1 MSMASFFA
9 IAKIDVMNA
18 KREKEMMKIREEF
31 PILDQKI
38 NGEDLVYLDNAAS
51 TQKPRTVIN
60 AIKNYY
66 ENDHSN
72 VHRGVHTLSVRATE
86 AYERA
91 RQKVT
96 EFVNSPNKHQ
106 IIFTK
111 GTTESINLI
120 ASSVT
125 NLIEKNDE
133 ILITAMEHH
142 SNIVPWQELCKRTGA
157 TLKVIPISED
167 GDILMDKYREMVTNK
182 TKLVSV
188 VHLSNTLGTIN
199 PIEKIINKAKSHS
212 AITVIDGA
220 QAAGHIPIDVQKLDC
235 DFYLFSGHKIYG
247 PTGIGVLYGKEDIL
261 NKIDP
266 YQYGGEMILK
276 VTFDETT
283 YNDLPH
289 KFEAGTPN
297 IAGAVGIGASID
309 FINSL
314 DRDLCHKH
322 EMSLHDYAMDKL
334 ERIDG
339 IRIIGRSSNKS
350 AILSFVID
358 GMHPHDIGT
367 IINQKGIAVR
377 TGHHCTMPLMD
388 FYEIPGTVR
397 ASFSIYNTHSE
408 IDKLIDALKLAIKML
423 KQ

>member
-1 MSMASFFA
+1 MK
-9 IAKIDVMNA
+9 AKQKKA
-18 KREKEMMKIREEF
+18 FERIREEF

-38 NGEDLVYLDNAAS
+38 NGEDLIYLDNAAS
-51 TQKPRTVIN
+51 TQKPKAVIN
-60 AIKNYY
+60 AIKDYY

-86 AYERA
+86 AYENA
-91 RQKVT
+91 RVKVT
-96 EFVNSPNKHQ
+96 EFLNSPNNHQ

-111 GTTESINLI
+111 GTTDSINLI
-120 ASSVT
+120 ATSIT
-125 NLIEKNDE
+125 NLINENDE

-157 TLKVIPISED
+157 VLKIIPINEN
-167 GDILMDKYREMVTNK
+167 GEILIDDYKDMVSAK
-182 TKLVSV
+182 TKLISV

-199 PIEKIINKAKSHS
+199 PIEDIIKIAKSHDV
-212 AITVIDGA
+212 ITVIDGA
-220 QAAGHIPIDVQKLDC
+220 QAAGHLPIDVQKLDC
-235 DFYLFSGHKIYG
+235 DFYLFSGHKIFG
-247 PTGIGVLYGKEDIL
+247 PTGIGVLYGKEEIL
-261 NKIDP
+261 NRIDP

-276 VTFDETT
+276 VTFEETT
-283 YNDLPH
+283 YNSLPH

-314 DRDLCHKH
+314 DRDLCHEY
-322 EMSLHDYAMDKL
+322 EMSLHDYALNQL
-334 ERIDG
+334 EQIDG
-339 IRIIGRSSNKS
+339 IRIIGKSSHKS
-350 AILSFVID
+350 AIISFVID

-397 ASFSIYNTHSE
+397 ASFSIYNNHSE
-408 IDKLIDALKLAIKML
+408 IDKLIDAIKLAIKML
-423 KQ
+423 K

>member
-1 MSMASFFA
+1 MK
-9 IAKIDVMNA
+9 AKQKKA
-18 KREKEMMKIREEF
+18 FERIREEF

-38 NGEDLVYLDNAAS
+38 NGEDLIYLDNAAS
-51 TQKPRTVIN
+51 TQKPKAVIN
-60 AIKNYY
+60 AIKDYY

-86 AYERA
+86 AYENA
-91 RQKVT
+91 RVKVT
-96 EFVNSPNKHQ
+96 EFLNSPNNHQ

-111 GTTESINLI
+111 GTTDSINLI
-120 ASSVT
+120 ATSITS
-125 NLIEKNDE
+125 LINENDE

-157 TLKVIPISED
+157 VLKIIPINEN
-167 GDILMDKYREMVTNK
+167 GEILIDDYKDMVSAK
-182 TKLVSV
+182 TKLISV

-199 PIEKIINKAKSHS
+199 PIEDIIKIAKSHNV
-212 AITVIDGA
+212 ITVIDGA
-220 QAAGHIPIDVQKLDC
+220 QAAGHLPIDVQKLDC
-235 DFYLFSGHKIYG
+235 DFYLFSGHKIFG
-247 PTGIGVLYGKEDIL
+247 PTGIGVLYGKEEIL
-261 NKIDP
+261 NRIDP

-276 VTFDETT
+276 VTFEETT
-283 YNDLPH
+283 YNSLPH

-314 DRDLCHKH
+314 DRDLCHEY
-322 EMSLHDYAMDKL
+322 EMSLHDYALNQL
-334 ERIDG
+334 EQIDG
-339 IRIIGRSSNKS
+339 IRIIGKSSHKS
-350 AILSFVID
+350 AIISFVID

-377 TGHHCTMPLMD
+377 PGHHCTMPLLD

-397 ASFSIYNTHSE
+397 ASFSIYNNHSE
-408 IDKLIDALKLAIKML
+408 IDKLIDAIKLAIKML
-423 KQ
+423 K

>member
-1 MSMASFFA
+1 M
-9 IAKIDVMNA
+9 KELR
-18 KREKEMMKIREEF
+18 KRSLENIREEF
-31 PILDQKI
+31 PILHQKI

-51 TQKPRTVIN
+51 TQKPKAVIN
-60 AIKNYY
+60 AIKDYY

-86 AYERA
+86 AYENA
-91 RQKVT
+91 REKVSQ
-96 EFVNSPNKHQ
+96 FVNSPNKNQ

-120 ASSVT
+120 AGSLT

-157 TLKVIPISED
+157 ILKIIPINDNGE
-167 GDILMDKYREMVTNK
+167 ILIDKYTEMVTNK

-199 PIEKIINKAKSHS
+199 PIEEIIDTAKLNN

-220 QAAGHIPIDVQKLDC
+220 QSAGHLLVDVQELDC
-235 DFYLFSGHKIYG
+235 DFYLFSGHKVFG
-247 PTGIGVLYGKEDIL
+247 PTGIGVLYGKENIL
-261 NKIDP
+261 NQIDP
-266 YQYGGEMILK
+266 YQFGGEMILK

-283 YNDLPH
+283 YNGLPH

-314 DRDLCHKH
+314 DRELCHQY
-322 EMSLHDYAMDKL
+322 EMSLHDYALEKL
-334 ERIDG
+334 KQFDD
-339 IRIIGRSSNKS
+339 IRIIGKSSKKS
-350 AILSFVID
+350 AIISFVID
-358 GMHPHDIGT
+358 GIHPHDIGT

-388 FYEIPGTVR
+388 FYGIPGTVR
-397 ASFSIYNTHSE
+397 ASFSIYNNHAE
-408 IDKLIDALKLAIKML
+408 VDKLIDAINLAIKML
-423 KQ
+423 K

>member
-1 MSMASFFA
+1 
-9 IAKIDVMNA
+9 MNTKQ
-18 KREKEMMKIREEF
+18 KRNLTNIREEF

-51 TQKPRTVIN
+51 TQKPKTVIN

-66 ENDHSN
+66 EKDHSN

-86 AYERA
+86 AYENA
-91 RQKVT
+91 REKVS
-96 EFVNSPNKHQ
+96 EFVNSPHKNQ

-120 ASSVT
+120 AGSLT
-125 NLIEKNDE
+125 NLIQKNDE

-157 TLKVIPISED
+157 ILKVIPINED
-167 GDILMDKYREMVTNK
+167 GEILIDKYKEMVTNK

-199 PIEKIINKAKSHS
+199 PIAEIIDTAKSHD

-220 QAAGHIPIDVQKLDC
+220 QAAGHLSVDVQKLDC

-247 PTGIGVLYGKEDIL
+247 PTGIGVLYGKVDIL
-261 NKIDP
+261 NRIDP
-266 YQYGGEMILK
+266 YQFGGEMILK

-314 DRDLCHKH
+314 DRDLCHQH
-322 EMSLHDYAMDKL
+322 EMSLHDYALDQL
-334 ERIDG
+334 EQIQS
-339 IRIIGRSSNKS
+339 ISIIGKSSMKS
-350 AILSFVID
+350 AIISFVVD
-358 GMHPHDIGT
+358 GIHPHDIGT

-388 FYEIPGTVR
+388 FYGISGTVR
-397 ASFSIYNTHSE
+397 ASFSIYNSHAE
-408 IDKLIDALKLAIKML
+408 VDKLIDAINLSITML

>member
-1 MSMASFFA
+1 MK
-9 IAKIDVMNA
+9 AKQKKA
-18 KREKEMMKIREEF
+18 FERIREEF

-38 NGEDLVYLDNAAS
+38 NGEDLIYLDNAAS
-51 TQKPRTVIN
+51 TQKPKAVIN
-60 AIKNYY
+60 AIKDYY

-86 AYERA
+86 AYENA
-91 RQKVT
+91 RVKVT
-96 EFVNSPNKHQ
+96 EFLNSPNNHQ

-111 GTTESINLI
+111 GTTDSINLI
-120 ASSVT
+120 ATSITS
-125 NLIEKNDE
+125 LINENDE

-157 TLKVIPISED
+157 VLKIIPINEN
-167 GDILMDKYREMVTNK
+167 GEILIDDYKDMVSAK
-182 TKLVSV
+182 TKLISV
-188 VHLSNTLGTIN
+188 VHVSNTLGTIN
-199 PIEKIINKAKSHS
+199 PIEDIIKIAKSHDV
-212 AITVIDGA
+212 ITVIDGA
-220 QAAGHIPIDVQKLDC
+220 QAAGHLPIDVQKLDC
-235 DFYLFSGHKIYG
+235 DFYLFSGHKIFG
-247 PTGIGVLYGKEDIL
+247 PTGIGVLYGKEEIL
-261 NKIDP
+261 NRIDP

-276 VTFDETT
+276 VTFEETT
-283 YNDLPH
+283 YNSLPH

-314 DRDLCHKH
+314 DRDLCHEY
-322 EMSLHDYAMDKL
+322 EMSLHDYALNQL
-334 ERIDG
+334 EQIDG
-339 IRIIGRSSNKS
+339 IRIIGKSSHKS
-350 AILSFVID
+350 AIISFVID

-397 ASFSIYNTHSE
+397 ASFSIYNNHSE
-408 IDKLIDALKLAIKML
+408 IDKLIDAIKLAIKML
-423 KQ
+423 K

>member
-1 MSMASFFA
+1 M
-9 IAKIDVMNA
+9 KELR
-18 KREKEMMKIREEF
+18 KRSLKNIREEF
-31 PILDQKI
+31 PILHQKI

-51 TQKPRTVIN
+51 TQKPKAVIN
-60 AIKNYY
+60 AIKDYY

-86 AYERA
+86 AYENA
-91 RQKVT
+91 REKVSQ
-96 EFVNSPNKHQ
+96 FVNSPNKNQ

-120 ASSVT
+120 AGSLT

-157 TLKVIPISED
+157 ILKIIPINDD
-167 GDILMDKYREMVTNK
+167 GEILIDKYTEMVTNK

-199 PIEKIINKAKSHS
+199 PIEEIIDTAKLNN

-220 QAAGHIPIDVQKLDC
+220 QSAGHLLVDVQELDC
-235 DFYLFSGHKIYG
+235 DFYLFSGHKVFG
-247 PTGIGVLYGKEDIL
+247 PTGIGVLYGKENIL
-261 NKIDP
+261 NQIDP
-266 YQYGGEMILK
+266 YQFGGEMILK

-283 YNDLPH
+283 YNGLPH

-314 DRDLCHKH
+314 DRELCHQY
-322 EMSLHDYAMDKL
+322 EMSLHDYALEKL
-334 ERIDG
+334 EQFDD
-339 IRIIGRSSNKS
+339 IRIIGRSSKKS
-350 AILSFVID
+350 AIISFVID
-358 GMHPHDIGT
+358 GIHPHDIGT

-388 FYEIPGTVR
+388 FYGIPGTVR
-397 ASFSIYNTHSE
+397 ASFSIYNNHAE
-408 IDKLIDALKLAIKML
+408 VDKLIDAIKLAIKML

>member
-1 MSMASFFA
+1 MK
-9 IAKIDVMNA
+9 AKQKKA
-18 KREKEMMKIREEF
+18 FERIREEF

-38 NGEDLVYLDNAAS
+38 NGEDLIYLDNAAS
-51 TQKPRTVIN
+51 TQKPKAVIN
-60 AIKNYY
+60 AIKDYY

-86 AYERA
+86 AYENARA
-91 RQKVT
+91 KVT
-96 EFVNSPNKHQ
+96 EFLNSPNNHQ

-111 GTTESINLI
+111 GTTDSINLI
-120 ASSVT
+120 ATSIT
-125 NLIEKNDE
+125 NLINENDE

-157 TLKVIPISED
+157 VLKIIPINEN
-167 GDILMDKYREMVTNK
+167 GEILIDDYKDMVSAK
-182 TKLVSV
+182 TKLISV

-199 PIEKIINKAKSHS
+199 PIEDIIKIAKSHDV
-212 AITVIDGA
+212 ITVIDGA
-220 QAAGHIPIDVQKLDC
+220 QAAGHLPIDVQKLDC
-235 DFYLFSGHKIYG
+235 DFYLFSGHKIFG
-247 PTGIGVLYGKEDIL
+247 PTGIGVLYGKEEIL
-261 NKIDP
+261 NRIDP

-276 VTFDETT
+276 VTFEETT
-283 YNDLPH
+283 YNSLPH

-314 DRDLCHKH
+314 DRDLCHEY
-322 EMSLHDYAMDKL
+322 EMSLHDYALSQL
-334 ERIDG
+334 EQIDG
-339 IRIIGRSSNKS
+339 IRIIGKSSHKS
-350 AILSFVID
+350 AIISFVID

-397 ASFSIYNTHSE
+397 ASFSIYNNHSE
-408 IDKLIDALKLAIKML
+408 IDKLIDAIKLAIKML
-423 KQ
+423 K

>member
-1 MSMASFFA
+1 MK
-9 IAKIDVMNA
+9 AKQKKA
-18 KREKEMMKIREEF
+18 FERIREEF

-38 NGEDLVYLDNAAS
+38 NGEDLIYLDNAAS
-51 TQKPRTVIN
+51 TQKPKAVIN
-60 AIKNYY
+60 AIKDYY

-86 AYERA
+86 AYENA
-91 RQKVT
+91 RLKVT
-96 EFVNSPNKHQ
+96 EFLNSPNNHQ

-111 GTTESINLI
+111 GTTDSINLI
-120 ASSVT
+120 ATSIT
-125 NLIEKNDE
+125 GLINENDE

-157 TLKVIPISED
+157 VLKIIPINEN
-167 GDILMDKYREMVTNK
+167 GEILIDDYKDMVSAK
-182 TKLVSV
+182 TKLISV

-199 PIEKIINKAKSHS
+199 PIEDIIKIAKSHDV
-212 AITVIDGA
+212 ITVIDGA
-220 QAAGHIPIDVQKLDC
+220 QAAGHLPIDVQKLDC
-235 DFYLFSGHKIYG
+235 DFYLFSGHKIFG
-247 PTGIGVLYGKEDIL
+247 PTGIGVLYGKEEIL
-261 NKIDP
+261 NRIDP

-276 VTFDETT
+276 VTFEETT
-283 YNDLPH
+283 YNSLPH

-314 DRDLCHKH
+314 DRDLCHEY
-322 EMSLHDYAMDKL
+322 EMSLHDYALNQL
-334 ERIDG
+334 EQIDG
-339 IRIIGRSSNKS
+339 IRIIGKSSHKS
-350 AILSFVID
+350 AIISFVID

-397 ASFSIYNTHSE
+397 ASFSIYNNHSE
-408 IDKLIDALKLAIKML
+408 IDKLIDAIKLAIKML
-423 KQ
+423 K

>member
-1 MSMASFFA
+1 M
-9 IAKIDVMNA
+9 KELR
-18 KREKEMMKIREEF
+18 KRSLENIREDF
-31 PILDQKI
+31 PILHQKI
-38 NGEDLVYLDNAAS
+38 NGEELVYLDNAAS
-51 TQKPRTVIN
+51 TQKPKAVIN
-60 AIKNYY
+60 AIKDYY

-86 AYERA
+86 AYENA
-91 RQKVT
+91 REKVSQ
-96 EFVNSPNKHQ
+96 FVNSPNKNQ

-120 ASSVT
+120 AGSLT

-157 TLKVIPISED
+157 ILKIIPINDNGE
-167 GDILMDKYREMVTNK
+167 ILIDKYTEMVTNK

-199 PIEKIINKAKSHS
+199 PIEEIIDTAKSNN

-220 QAAGHIPIDVQKLDC
+220 QSASHLLVDVQELDC
-235 DFYLFSGHKIYG
+235 DFYLFSGHKVFG
-247 PTGIGVLYGKEDIL
+247 PTGIGVLYGKENIL
-261 NKIDP
+261 NQIDP
-266 YQYGGEMILK
+266 YQFGGEMILK

-283 YNDLPH
+283 YNGLPH

-314 DRDLCHKH
+314 DRELCHQY
-322 EMSLHDYAMDKL
+322 EMSLHDYALEKL
-334 ERIDG
+334 EQFDD
-339 IRIIGRSSNKS
+339 IRIIGRSSKKS
-350 AILSFVID
+350 AIISFVID
-358 GMHPHDIGT
+358 GIHPHDIGT

-388 FYEIPGTVR
+388 FYGIPGTVR
-397 ASFSIYNTHSE
+397 ASFSIYNNHAE
-408 IDKLIDALKLAIKML
+408 VDKLIDAIKLAIKML

>member
-1 MSMASFFA
+1 M
-9 IAKIDVMNA
+9 KELR
-18 KREKEMMKIREEF
+18 KRSLENIREEF
-31 PILDQKI
+31 PILHQKI

-51 TQKPRTVIN
+51 TQKPKAVIN
-60 AIKNYY
+60 AIKDYY

-86 AYERA
+86 AYENA
-91 RQKVT
+91 REKVSQ
-96 EFVNSPNKHQ
+96 FVNSPNKNQ

-120 ASSVT
+120 AGSLT

-157 TLKVIPISED
+157 ILKIIPINDNGE
-167 GDILMDKYREMVTNK
+167 ILIDKYTEMVTNK

-199 PIEKIINKAKSHS
+199 PIEEIIDTAKLNN

-220 QAAGHIPIDVQKLDC
+220 QSAGHLLVDVQELDC
-235 DFYLFSGHKIYG
+235 DFYLFSGHKVFG
-247 PTGIGVLYGKEDIL
+247 PTGIGVLYGKENIL
-261 NKIDP
+261 NQIDP
-266 YQYGGEMILK
+266 YQFGGEMILK
-276 VTFDETT
+276 VTFEETT
-283 YNDLPH
+283 YNGLPH

-314 DRDLCHKH
+314 DRELCHQY
-322 EMSLHDYAMDKL
+322 EMSLHDYALEKL
-334 ERIDG
+334 EQFDD
-339 IRIIGRSSNKS
+339 IRIIGKSSKKS
-350 AILSFVID
+350 AIISFVID
-358 GMHPHDIGT
+358 GIHPHDIGT

-388 FYEIPGTVR
+388 FYGIPGTVR
-397 ASFSIYNTHSE
+397 ASFSIYNNHAE
-408 IDKLIDALKLAIKML
+408 VDKLIDAIKLAIKML

>member
-1 MSMASFFA
+1 MK
-9 IAKIDVMNA
+9 AKQKKA
-18 KREKEMMKIREEF
+18 FERIREEF

-38 NGEDLVYLDNAAS
+38 NGEDLIYLDNAAS
-51 TQKPRTVIN
+51 TQKPKAVIN
-60 AIKNYY
+60 AIKDYY

-86 AYERA
+86 AYENA
-91 RQKVT
+91 RGKVT
-96 EFVNSPNKHQ
+96 EFLNSPNNHQ

-111 GTTESINLI
+111 GTTDSINLI
-120 ASSVT
+120 ATSITS
-125 NLIEKNDE
+125 LINENDE

-157 TLKVIPISED
+157 VLKIIPINEN
-167 GDILMDKYREMVTNK
+167 GEILIDEYKDMVSAK
-182 TKLVSV
+182 TKLISV

-199 PIEKIINKAKSHS
+199 PIEDIIKIAKSHDV
-212 AITVIDGA
+212 ITVIDGA
-220 QAAGHIPIDVQKLDC
+220 QAAGHLPIDVQKLDC
-235 DFYLFSGHKIYG
+235 DFYLFSGHKIFG
-247 PTGIGVLYGKEDIL
+247 PTGIGVLYGKEEIL
-261 NKIDP
+261 NRIDP

-276 VTFDETT
+276 VTFEETT
-283 YNDLPH
+283 YNSLPH

-314 DRDLCHKH
+314 DRDLCHEY
-322 EMSLHDYAMDKL
+322 EMSLHDYALNQL
-334 ERIDG
+334 EQIDG
-339 IRIIGRSSNKS
+339 IRIIGKSSHKS
-350 AILSFVID
+350 AIISFVID

-397 ASFSIYNTHSE
+397 ASFSIYNNHSE
-408 IDKLIDALKLAIKML
+408 IDKLIDAIKLAIKML
-423 KQ
+423 K

>member
-1 MSMASFFA
+1 MK
-9 IAKIDVMNA
+9 AKQKKA
-18 KREKEMMKIREEF
+18 FERIREEF

-38 NGEDLVYLDNAAS
+38 NGEDLIYLDNAAS
-51 TQKPRTVIN
+51 TQKPKAVIN
-60 AIKNYY
+60 AIKDYY

-86 AYERA
+86 AYENA
-91 RQKVT
+91 RGKVT
-96 EFVNSPNKHQ
+96 EFLNSPNNHQ

-111 GTTESINLI
+111 GTTDSINLI
-120 ASSVT
+120 ATSITS
-125 NLIEKNDE
+125 LINENDE

-157 TLKVIPISED
+157 VLKIIPINEN
-167 GDILMDKYREMVTNK
+167 GEILIDDYKDMVSAK
-182 TKLVSV
+182 TKLISV

-199 PIEKIINKAKSHS
+199 PIEDIIKIAKSHDV
-212 AITVIDGA
+212 ITVIDGA
-220 QAAGHIPIDVQKLDC
+220 QAAGHLPIDVQQLDC
-235 DFYLFSGHKIYG
+235 DFYLFSGHKIFG
-247 PTGIGVLYGKEDIL
+247 PTGIGVLYGKEEIL
-261 NKIDP
+261 NRIDP

-276 VTFDETT
+276 VTFEETT
-283 YNDLPH
+283 YNSLPH

-314 DRDLCHKH
+314 DRDLCHEY
-322 EMSLHDYAMDKL
+322 EMSLHDYALNQL
-334 ERIDG
+334 EQIDG
-339 IRIIGRSSNKS
+339 IRIIGKSSHKS
-350 AILSFVID
+350 AIISFVID

-397 ASFSIYNTHSE
+397 ASFSIYNNHSE
-408 IDKLIDALKLAIKML
+408 IDKLIDAIKLAIKML
-423 KQ
+423 K

>member
-1 MSMASFFA
+1 MK
-9 IAKIDVMNA
+9 AKQKKA
-18 KREKEMMKIREEF
+18 FETIREEF

-38 NGEDLVYLDNAAS
+38 NGEDLIYLDNAAS
-51 TQKPRTVIN
+51 TQKPKAVIN
-60 AIKNYY
+60 AIKDYY

-86 AYERA
+86 AYENA
-91 RQKVT
+91 RVKVT
-96 EFVNSPNKHQ
+96 EFLNSPNNHQ

-111 GTTESINLI
+111 GTTDSINLI
-120 ASSVT
+120 ATSITS
-125 NLIEKNDE
+125 LINENDE

-157 TLKVIPISED
+157 VLKIIPINEN
-167 GDILMDKYREMVTNK
+167 GEILIDDYKDMVSAK
-182 TKLVSV
+182 TKLISV

-199 PIEKIINKAKSHS
+199 PIEDIIKIAKSHDV
-212 AITVIDGA
+212 ITVIDGA
-220 QAAGHIPIDVQKLDC
+220 QAAGHLPIDVQQLDC
-235 DFYLFSGHKIYG
+235 DFYLFSGHKIFG
-247 PTGIGVLYGKEDIL
+247 PTGIGVLYGKEEIL
-261 NKIDP
+261 NRIDP

-276 VTFDETT
+276 VTFEETT
-283 YNDLPH
+283 YNSLPH

-314 DRDLCHKH
+314 DRDLCHEY
-322 EMSLHDYAMDKL
+322 EMSLHDYALNQL
-334 ERIDG
+334 EQIDG
-339 IRIIGRSSNKS
+339 IRIIGKSSHKS
-350 AILSFVID
+350 AIISFVID

-397 ASFSIYNTHSE
+397 ASFSIYNNHSE
-408 IDKLIDALKLAIKML
+408 IDKLIDAIKLAIKML
-423 KQ
+423 K

>member
-1 MSMASFFA
+1 MK
-9 IAKIDVMNA
+9 AKQKKA
-18 KREKEMMKIREEF
+18 FERIREEF

-38 NGEDLVYLDNAAS
+38 NGEDLIYLDNAAS
-51 TQKPRTVIN
+51 TQKPKAVIN
-60 AIKNYY
+60 AIKDYY

-86 AYERA
+86 AYENA
-91 RQKVT
+91 RVKVT
-96 EFVNSPNKHQ
+96 EFLNSPNNHQ

-111 GTTESINLI
+111 GTTDSINLI
-120 ASSVT
+120 ATSITS
-125 NLIEKNDE
+125 LINENDE

-157 TLKVIPISED
+157 VLKIIPINEN
-167 GDILMDKYREMVTNK
+167 GEILIDDYKDMVSAK
-182 TKLVSV
+182 TKLISV

-199 PIEKIINKAKSHS
+199 PIEDIIKIAKSHDV
-212 AITVIDGA
+212 ITVIDGA
-220 QAAGHIPIDVQKLDC
+220 QAAGHLPIDVQQLDC
-235 DFYLFSGHKIYG
+235 DFYLFSGHKIFG
-247 PTGIGVLYGKEDIL
+247 PTGIGVLYGKEEIL
-261 NKIDP
+261 NRIDP

-276 VTFDETT
+276 VTFEETT
-283 YNDLPH
+283 YNSLPH

-314 DRDLCHKH
+314 DRDLCHEY
-322 EMSLHDYAMDKL
+322 EMSLHDYALNQL
-334 ERIDG
+334 EQIDG
-339 IRIIGRSSNKS
+339 IRIIGKSSHKS
-350 AILSFVID
+350 AIISFVID

-367 IINQKGIAVR
+367 IINQKGMAVR

-397 ASFSIYNTHSE
+397 ASFSIYNNHSE
-408 IDKLIDALKLAIKML
+408 IDKLIDAIKLAIKML
-423 KQ
+423 K

>member
-1 MSMASFFA
+1 M
-9 IAKIDVMNA
+9 KELR
-18 KREKEMMKIREEF
+18 KRSLENIREDF
-31 PILDQKI
+31 PILHQKI
-38 NGEDLVYLDNAAS
+38 NGEELVYLDNAAS
-51 TQKPRTVIN
+51 TQKPKAVIN
-60 AIKNYY
+60 AIKDYY

-86 AYERA
+86 AYENA
-91 RQKVT
+91 REKVSQ
-96 EFVNSPNKHQ
+96 FVNSPNKNQ

-120 ASSVT
+120 AGSLT

-157 TLKVIPISED
+157 ILKIIPINDNGE
-167 GDILMDKYREMVTNK
+167 ILIDKYTEMVTNK

-199 PIEKIINKAKSHS
+199 PIEEIIDTAKSNN

-220 QAAGHIPIDVQKLDC
+220 QSASHLLVDVQELDC
-235 DFYLFSGHKIYG
+235 DFYLFSGHKVFG
-247 PTGIGVLYGKEDIL
+247 PTGIGVLYGKENIL
-261 NKIDP
+261 NQIDP
-266 YQYGGEMILK
+266 YQFGGEMILK

-283 YNDLPH
+283 YNGLPH

-314 DRDLCHKH
+314 DRELCHQY
-322 EMSLHDYAMDKL
+322 EMSLHDYALEKL
-334 ERIDG
+334 EQFDD
-339 IRIIGRSSNKS
+339 IRIIGRSSKKS
-350 AILSFVID
+350 AIISFVID
-358 GMHPHDIGT
+358 GIHPHDIGT

-388 FYEIPGTVR
+388 FYGIPGTVR
-397 ASFSIYNTHSE
+397 ASFSIYNNHAE
-408 IDKLIDALKLAIKML
+408 VDKLIDAIKLAIKML
-423 KQ
+423 K

>member
-1 MSMASFFA
+1 MK
-9 IAKIDVMNA
+9 AKQKKA
-18 KREKEMMKIREEF
+18 FERIREEF

-38 NGEDLVYLDNAAS
+38 NGEDLIYLDNAAS
-51 TQKPRTVIN
+51 TQKPKAVIN
-60 AIKNYY
+60 AIKDYY

-86 AYERA
+86 AYENA
-91 RQKVT
+91 RVKVT
-96 EFVNSPNKHQ
+96 EFLNSPNNHQ

-111 GTTESINLI
+111 GTTDSINLI
-120 ASSVT
+120 ASSIT
-125 NLIEKNDE
+125 SLINKNDE

-157 TLKVIPISED
+157 ILKVIPINKD
-167 GDILMDKYREMVTNK
+167 GEILIDDYKDMVSAK
-182 TKLVSV
+182 TKLISV

-199 PIEKIINKAKSHS
+199 PIEDIIKIAKSHDV
-212 AITVIDGA
+212 ITVIDGA
-220 QAAGHIPIDVQKLDC
+220 QAAGHLPIDVQQLNC
-235 DFYLFSGHKIYG
+235 DFYLFSGHKIFG
-247 PTGIGVLYGKEDIL
+247 PTGIGVLYGKEEIL
-261 NKIDP
+261 NRIDP

-276 VTFDETT
+276 VTFEETT
-283 YNDLPH
+283 YNSLPH

-314 DRDLCHKH
+314 DRDLCHEY
-322 EMSLHDYAMDKL
+322 EMSLHDYALNQL
-334 ERIDG
+334 EQIDG
-339 IRIIGRSSNKS
+339 IRIIGKSSHKS
-350 AILSFVID
+350 AIISFVID

-397 ASFSIYNTHSE
+397 ASFSIYNNHSE
-408 IDKLIDALKLAIKML
+408 IDKLIDAIKLAIKML
-423 KQ
+423 K

>member
-1 MSMASFFA
+1 M
-9 IAKIDVMNA
+9 KELR
-18 KREKEMMKIREEF
+18 KRSLENIREEF
-31 PILDQKI
+31 PILHQKI

-51 TQKPRTVIN
+51 TQKPKAVIN
-60 AIKNYY
+60 AIKDYY

-86 AYERA
+86 AYENA
-91 RQKVT
+91 REKVSQ
-96 EFVNSPNKHQ
+96 FVNSPNKNQ

-120 ASSVT
+120 AGSLT
-125 NLIEKNDE
+125 NLVEKNDE

-157 TLKVIPISED
+157 ILKIIPINDNGE
-167 GDILMDKYREMVTNK
+167 ILIDKYTEMVTNK

-199 PIEKIINKAKSHS
+199 PIEEIIDTAKLNN

-220 QAAGHIPIDVQKLDC
+220 QSAGHLLVDVQELDC
-235 DFYLFSGHKIYG
+235 DFYLFSGHKVFG
-247 PTGIGVLYGKEDIL
+247 PTGIGVLYGKENIL
-261 NKIDP
+261 NQIDP
-266 YQYGGEMILK
+266 YQFGGEMILK
-276 VTFDETT
+276 VTFEETT
-283 YNDLPH
+283 YNGLPH

-314 DRDLCHKH
+314 DRELCHQY
-322 EMSLHDYAMDKL
+322 EMSLHDYALEKL
-334 ERIDG
+334 EQFDD
-339 IRIIGRSSNKS
+339 IRIIGKSSKKS
-350 AILSFVID
+350 AIISFVID
-358 GMHPHDIGT
+358 GIHPHDIGT

-397 ASFSIYNTHSE
+397 ASFSIYNNHAE
-408 IDKLIDALKLAIKML
+408 VDKLIDAIKLAIKML

>member
-1 MSMASFFA
+1 M
-9 IAKIDVMNA
+9 KELR
-18 KREKEMMKIREEF
+18 KRSLENIRDEF
-31 PILDQKI
+31 PILHQKI

-51 TQKPRTVIN
+51 TQKPKAVIN
-60 AIKNYY
+60 AIKDYY

-86 AYERA
+86 AYENA
-91 RQKVT
+91 REKVSQ
-96 EFVNSPNKHQ
+96 FVNSPNKNQ

-120 ASSVT
+120 AGSLT

-157 TLKVIPISED
+157 ILKIIPINDNGE
-167 GDILMDKYREMVTNK
+167 ILIDKYTEMVTNK

-199 PIEKIINKAKSHS
+199 PIEEIIDTAKSNN

-220 QAAGHIPIDVQKLDC
+220 QSASHLLVDVQELDC
-235 DFYLFSGHKIYG
+235 DFYLFSGHKVFG
-247 PTGIGVLYGKEDIL
+247 PTGIGVLYGKENIL

-266 YQYGGEMILK
+266 YQFGGEMILK

-283 YNDLPH
+283 YNGLPH

-314 DRDLCHKH
+314 DRELCHQY
-322 EMSLHDYAMDKL
+322 EMSLHDYALEKL
-334 ERIDG
+334 EQFDD
-339 IRIIGRSSNKS
+339 IRIIGRSSKKS
-350 AILSFVID
+350 AIISFVID
-358 GMHPHDIGT
+358 GIHPHDIGT

-388 FYEIPGTVR
+388 FYGIPGTVR
-397 ASFSIYNTHSE
+397 ASFSIYNNHAE
-408 IDKLIDALKLAIKML
+408 VDKLIDAIKLAIKML

>member
-1 MSMASFFA
+1 MRPDA
-9 IAKIDVMNA
+9 MN
-18 KREKEMMKIREEF
+18 KKHKEILENIRNEF

-51 TQKPRTVIN
+51 TQKPKSVIN
-60 AIKNYY
+60 AIKDYY

-86 AYERA
+86 AYENA
-91 RQKVT
+91 RSKVAD
-96 EFVNSPNKHQ
+96 FLNSPNKHQ

-111 GTTESINLI
+111 GTTDSVNLI

-125 NLIEKNDE
+125 NLIQENDE
-133 ILITAMEHH
+133 ILISSMEHH

-157 TLKVIPISED
+157 VLKVIPINENGELLIDEYEGMISD
-167 GDILMDKYREMVTNK
+167 K

-199 PIEKIINKAKSHS
+199 PIEDIIRIAKSYNV
-212 AITVIDGA
+212 ITMIDGA
-220 QAAGHIPIDVQKLDC
+220 QAAGHFPIDVQELDC
-235 DFYLFSGHKIYG
+235 DFYLFSGHKIFG
-247 PTGIGVLYGKEDIL
+247 PTGIGVLYGKEEIL

-266 YQYGGEMILK
+266 YQFGGEMILK
-276 VTFDETT
+276 VTFEETT

-309 FINSL
+309 FINNL
-314 DRDLCHKH
+314 DRDLCHQY
-322 EMSLHDYAMDKL
+322 EMELHDYAL
-334 ERIDG
+334 ERLEKIEG
-339 IRIIGRSSNKS
+339 INIIGKSANKS
-350 AILSFVID
+350 AIISFVIE
-358 GMHPHDIGT
+358 GLHPHDIGT

-388 FYEIPGTVR
+388 FYGIPGTVR
-397 ASFSIYNTHSE
+397 ASFSIYNNHAE
-408 IDKLIDALKLAIKML
+408 VDKLIDAIKLAIKML
-423 KQ
+423 K

>member
-1 MSMASFFA
+1 MK
-9 IAKIDVMNA
+9 AKQKKA
-18 KREKEMMKIREEF
+18 FERIREEF

-38 NGEDLVYLDNAAS
+38 NGEDLIYLDNAAS
-51 TQKPRTVIN
+51 TQKPKAVIN
-60 AIKNYY
+60 AIKDYY

-86 AYERA
+86 AYENA
-91 RQKVT
+91 RVKVT
-96 EFVNSPNKHQ
+96 EFLNSPNNHQ

-111 GTTESINLI
+111 GTTDSINLI
-120 ASSVT
+120 ATSITS
-125 NLIEKNDE
+125 LINENDE

-157 TLKVIPISED
+157 VLKIIPINEN
-167 GDILMDKYREMVTNK
+167 GEILIDEYKDMVSAK
-182 TKLVSV
+182 TKLISV

-199 PIEKIINKAKSHS
+199 PIEDIIKIAKSHDV
-212 AITVIDGA
+212 ITVIDGA
-220 QAAGHIPIDVQKLDC
+220 QAAGHLPIDVQKLDC
-235 DFYLFSGHKIYG
+235 DFYLFSGHKIFG
-247 PTGIGVLYGKEDIL
+247 PTGIGVLYGKEEIL
-261 NKIDP
+261 NRIDP

-276 VTFDETT
+276 VTFEETT
-283 YNDLPH
+283 YNSLPH

-314 DRDLCHKH
+314 DRDLCHEY
-322 EMSLHDYAMDKL
+322 EMSLHDYALNQL
-334 ERIDG
+334 EQIDG
-339 IRIIGRSSNKS
+339 VRIIGKSSHKS
-350 AILSFVID
+350 AIISFVID

-397 ASFSIYNTHSE
+397 ASFSIYNNHSE
-408 IDKLIDALKLAIKML
+408 IDKLIDAIKLAIKML
-423 KQ
+423 K

>member
-1 MSMASFFA
+1 M
-9 IAKIDVMNA
+9 KELR
-18 KREKEMMKIREEF
+18 KRSLENIREDF
-31 PILDQKI
+31 PILHQKI
-38 NGEDLVYLDNAAS
+38 NGEELVYLDNAAS
-51 TQKPRTVIN
+51 TQKPKAVIN
-60 AIKNYY
+60 AIKDYY

-86 AYERA
+86 AYENA
-91 RQKVT
+91 REKVSQ
-96 EFVNSPNKHQ
+96 FVNSPNKNQ

-120 ASSVT
+120 AGSLT

-157 TLKVIPISED
+157 ILKIIPINDNGE
-167 GDILMDKYREMVTNK
+167 ILIDKYTEMVTNK

-199 PIEKIINKAKSHS
+199 PIEEIIDTAKLNN

-220 QAAGHIPIDVQKLDC
+220 QSAGHLLVDVQELDC
-235 DFYLFSGHKIYG
+235 DFYLFSGHKVFG
-247 PTGIGVLYGKEDIL
+247 PTGIGVLYGKENIL
-261 NKIDP
+261 NQIDP
-266 YQYGGEMILK
+266 YQFGGEMILK

-283 YNDLPH
+283 YNGLPH

-314 DRDLCHKH
+314 DRELCHQY
-322 EMSLHDYAMDKL
+322 EMSLHDYALEKL
-334 ERIDG
+334 EQFDD
-339 IRIIGRSSNKS
+339 IRIIGKSSKKS
-350 AILSFVID
+350 AIISFVID
-358 GMHPHDIGT
+358 GIHPHDIGT

-377 TGHHCTMPLMD
+377 TGHHCTMPLME
-388 FYEIPGTVR
+388 FYGIPGTVR
-397 ASFSIYNTHSE
+397 ASFSIYNNHAE
-408 IDKLIDALKLAIKML
+408 VDKLIDAIKLAIKML

>member
-1 MSMASFFA
+1 MK
-9 IAKIDVMNA
+9 AKQKKA
-18 KREKEMMKIREEF
+18 FEKIREEF

-38 NGEDLVYLDNAAS
+38 NGEDLIYLDNAAS
-51 TQKPRTVIN
+51 TQKPKAVIN
-60 AIKNYY
+60 AIKDYY

-86 AYERA
+86 AYENA
-91 RQKVT
+91 RVKVT
-96 EFVNSPNKHQ
+96 EFLNSPNNHQ

-111 GTTESINLI
+111 GTTDSINLI
-120 ASSVT
+120 ATSIT
-125 NLIEKNDE
+125 NLINENDE

-157 TLKVIPISED
+157 VLKIIPINEN
-167 GDILMDKYREMVTNK
+167 GEILIDDYKDMVSAK
-182 TKLVSV
+182 TKLISV

-199 PIEKIINKAKSHS
+199 PIEDIIKIAKSHDV
-212 AITVIDGA
+212 ITVIDGA
-220 QAAGHIPIDVQKLDC
+220 QAAGHLPIDVQQLDC
-235 DFYLFSGHKIYG
+235 DFYLFSGHKIFG
-247 PTGIGVLYGKEDIL
+247 PTGIGVLYGKEEIL
-261 NKIDP
+261 NRIDP

-276 VTFDETT
+276 VTFEETT
-283 YNDLPH
+283 YNSLPH

-314 DRDLCHKH
+314 DRDLCHEY
-322 EMSLHDYAMDKL
+322 EMSLHDYALNQL
-334 ERIDG
+334 EQIDG
-339 IRIIGRSSNKS
+339 IRIIGKSSHKS
-350 AILSFVID
+350 AIISFVID

-397 ASFSIYNTHSE
+397 ASFSIYNNHSE
-408 IDKLIDALKLAIKML
+408 IDKLIDAIKLAIKML
-423 KQ
+423 K

>member
-1 MSMASFFA
+1 MK
-9 IAKIDVMNA
+9 AKQKKA
-18 KREKEMMKIREEF
+18 FEKIREEF

-38 NGEDLVYLDNAAS
+38 NGEDLIYLDNAAS
-51 TQKPRTVIN
+51 TQKPKAVIN
-60 AIKNYY
+60 AIKDYY

-86 AYERA
+86 AYENA
-91 RQKVT
+91 RGKVT
-96 EFVNSPNKHQ
+96 EFLNSPNNHQ

-111 GTTESINLI
+111 GTTDSINLI
-120 ASSVT
+120 ASSIT
-125 NLIEKNDE
+125 SLIKKNDE

-157 TLKVIPISED
+157 ILKVIPINKD
-167 GDILMDKYREMVTNK
+167 GEILINDFKDMISAK
-182 TKLVSV
+182 TRLISV

-199 PIEKIINKAKSHS
+199 PIEDIIKIAKLHDV
-212 AITVIDGA
+212 ITVIDGA
-220 QAAGHIPIDVQKLDC
+220 QAAGHLPIDVQKLDC
-235 DFYLFSGHKIYG
+235 DFYLFSGHKIFG
-247 PTGIGVLYGKEDIL
+247 PTGIGVLYGKEEIL
-261 NKIDP
+261 NRIDP

-276 VTFDETT
+276 VTFKETT
-283 YNDLPH
+283 YNSLPH

-314 DRDLCHKH
+314 DRDLCHEY
-322 EMSLHDYAMDKL
+322 EMSLHDYALNQL
-334 ERIDG
+334 EQIDG
-339 IRIIGRSSNKS
+339 IRIIGKSSHKS
-350 AILSFVID
+350 AIISFVID

-397 ASFSIYNTHSE
+397 ASFSIYNNHSE
-408 IDKLIDALKLAIKML
+408 IDKLIDAIKLAIKML
-423 KQ
+423 K

>member
-1 MSMASFFA
+1 M
-9 IAKIDVMNA
+9 KELR
-18 KREKEMMKIREEF
+18 KRSLENIRDEF
-31 PILDQKI
+31 PILHQKI

-51 TQKPRTVIN
+51 TQKPKAVIN
-60 AIKNYY
+60 AIKDYY

-86 AYERA
+86 AYENA
-91 RQKVT
+91 REKVSQ
-96 EFVNSPNKHQ
+96 FVNSPNKNQ

-120 ASSVT
+120 AGSLT

-157 TLKVIPISED
+157 ILKIIPINDNGE
-167 GDILMDKYREMVTNK
+167 ILIDKYTEMVTNK

-199 PIEKIINKAKSHS
+199 PIEEIIDTAKSNN

-220 QAAGHIPIDVQKLDC
+220 QSAGHLLVDVQELDC
-235 DFYLFSGHKIYG
+235 DFYLFSGHKVFG
-247 PTGIGVLYGKEDIL
+247 PTGIGVLYGKESFL
-261 NKIDP
+261 NQIDP
-266 YQYGGEMILK
+266 YQFGGEMILK

-283 YNDLPH
+283 YNGLPH

-314 DRDLCHKH
+314 DRELCHQY
-322 EMSLHDYAMDKL
+322 EMSLHDYALEKL
-334 ERIDG
+334 EQFDD
-339 IRIIGRSSNKS
+339 IRIIGRSSKKS
-350 AILSFVID
+350 AIISFVID
-358 GMHPHDIGT
+358 GIHPHDIGT

-388 FYEIPGTVR
+388 FYGIPGTVR
-397 ASFSIYNTHSE
+397 ASFSIYNNHAE
-408 IDKLIDALKLAIKML
+408 VDKLIDAIKLAIKML

>member
-1 MSMASFFA
+1 M
-9 IAKIDVMNA
+9 KELR
-18 KREKEMMKIREEF
+18 KRSLDNIREEF
-31 PILDQKI
+31 PILHQKI

-51 TQKPRTVIN
+51 TQKPKAVIN
-60 AIKNYY
+60 AIRDYY

-86 AYERA
+86 AYENA
-91 RQKVT
+91 REKVSQ
-96 EFVNSPNKHQ
+96 FVNSPNKNQ

-120 ASSVT
+120 AGSLT

-157 TLKVIPISED
+157 ILKIIPINDD
-167 GDILMDKYREMVTNK
+167 GEILIDKYTEMVTNK

-199 PIEKIINKAKSHS
+199 PIEEIIDTAKLNN

-220 QAAGHIPIDVQKLDC
+220 QSAGHLLVDVQELDC
-235 DFYLFSGHKIYG
+235 DFYLFSGHKVFG
-247 PTGIGVLYGKEDIL
+247 PTGIGVLYGKENIL
-261 NKIDP
+261 NQIDP
-266 YQYGGEMILK
+266 YQFGGEMILK

-283 YNDLPH
+283 YNGLPH

-314 DRDLCHKH
+314 DREVCHQY
-322 EMSLHDYAMDKL
+322 EMSLHDYALEKL
-334 ERIDG
+334 KQFDD
-339 IRIIGRSSNKS
+339 IRIIGKSSKKS
-350 AILSFVID
+350 AIISFVID
-358 GMHPHDIGT
+358 GIHPHDIGT

-388 FYEIPGTVR
+388 FYGIPGTVR
-397 ASFSIYNTHSE
+397 ASFSIYNNHAE
-408 IDKLIDALKLAIKML
+408 VDKLIDAIKLAIKML

>member
-1 MSMASFFA
+1 MK
-9 IAKIDVMNA
+9 AKQKKA
-18 KREKEMMKIREEF
+18 FERIREEF

-38 NGEDLVYLDNAAS
+38 NGEDLIYLDNAAS
-51 TQKPRTVIN
+51 TQKPKAVIN
-60 AIKNYY
+60 AIKDYY

-86 AYERA
+86 AYENA
-91 RQKVT
+91 RVKVT
-96 EFVNSPNKHQ
+96 EFLNSPNNHQ

-111 GTTESINLI
+111 GTTDSINLI
-120 ASSVT
+120 ATSITS
-125 NLIEKNDE
+125 LINENDE

-157 TLKVIPISED
+157 VLKIIPINEN
-167 GDILMDKYREMVTNK
+167 GEILIDDYKDMVSAK
-182 TKLVSV
+182 TKLISV

-199 PIEKIINKAKSHS
+199 PIEDIIKIAKSHDV
-212 AITVIDGA
+212 ITVIDGA
-220 QAAGHIPIDVQKLDC
+220 QAAGHLPIDVQKLDC
-235 DFYLFSGHKIYG
+235 DFYLFSGHKIFG
-247 PTGIGVLYGKEDIL
+247 PTGIGVLYGKEEIL
-261 NKIDP
+261 NRIDP

-276 VTFDETT
+276 VTFEETT
-283 YNDLPH
+283 YNSLPH

-314 DRDLCHKH
+314 DRDLCHEY
-322 EMSLHDYAMDKL
+322 EMNLHDYALNQL
-334 ERIDG
+334 EQIDG
-339 IRIIGRSSNKS
+339 IRIIGKSSHKS
-350 AILSFVID
+350 AIISFVID

-397 ASFSIYNTHSE
+397 ASFSIYNNHSE
-408 IDKLIDALKLAIKML
+408 IDKLIDAIKLAIKML
-423 KQ
+423 K

>member
-1 MSMASFFA
+1 MK
-9 IAKIDVMNA
+9 AKQKKA
-18 KREKEMMKIREEF
+18 FERIREEF

-38 NGEDLVYLDNAAS
+38 NGEDLIYLDNAAS
-51 TQKPRTVIN
+51 TQKPKAVIN
-60 AIKNYY
+60 AIKDYY

-86 AYERA
+86 AYENA
-91 RQKVT
+91 RVKVT
-96 EFVNSPNKHQ
+96 EFLNSPNNHQ

-111 GTTESINLI
+111 GTTDSINLI
-120 ASSVT
+120 ATSITS
-125 NLIEKNDE
+125 LINENDE

-157 TLKVIPISED
+157 VLKIIPINEN
-167 GDILMDKYREMVTNK
+167 GEILIDDYKDMVSAK
-182 TKLVSV
+182 TKLISV

-199 PIEKIINKAKSHS
+199 PIEDIIKIAKSHDV
-212 AITVIDGA
+212 ITVIDGA
-220 QAAGHIPIDVQKLDC
+220 QAAGHLPIDVQQLDC
-235 DFYLFSGHKIYG
+235 DFYLFSGHKIFG
-247 PTGIGVLYGKEDIL
+247 PTGIGVLYGKEEIL
-261 NKIDP
+261 NRIDP

-276 VTFDETT
+276 VTFEETT
-283 YNDLPH
+283 YNSLPH

-314 DRDLCHKH
+314 DRDLCHEY
-322 EMSLHDYAMDKL
+322 EMSLHDYAL
-334 ERIDG
+334 SQLGQIDG
-339 IRIIGRSSNKS
+339 IRIIGKSSHKS
-350 AILSFVID
+350 AIISFVID

-397 ASFSIYNTHSE
+397 ASFSIYNNHSE
-408 IDKLIDALKLAIKML
+408 IDKLIDAIKLAIKML
-423 KQ
+423 K

>member
-1 MSMASFFA
+1 MK
-9 IAKIDVMNA
+9 AKQKKA
-18 KREKEMMKIREEF
+18 FERIREEF

-38 NGEDLVYLDNAAS
+38 NGEDLIYLDNAAS
-51 TQKPRTVIN
+51 TQKPKAVIN
-60 AIKNYY
+60 AIKDYY

-86 AYERA
+86 AYENA
-91 RQKVT
+91 RVKVT
-96 EFVNSPNKHQ
+96 EFLNSPNNHQ

-111 GTTESINLI
+111 GTTDSINLI
-120 ASSVT
+120 ATSITS
-125 NLIEKNDE
+125 LINENDE

-157 TLKVIPISED
+157 VLKIIPINEN
-167 GDILMDKYREMVTNK
+167 GEILIDDYKEMVSAK
-182 TKLVSV
+182 TKLISV

-199 PIEKIINKAKSHS
+199 PIDYIIKIAKSHDV
-212 AITVIDGA
+212 ITVIDGA
-220 QAAGHIPIDVQKLDC
+220 QAAGHLPIDVQQLDC
-235 DFYLFSGHKIYG
+235 DFYLFSGHKIFG
-247 PTGIGVLYGKEDIL
+247 PTGIGVLYGKEEIL
-261 NKIDP
+261 NRIDP

-276 VTFDETT
+276 VTFEETT
-283 YNDLPH
+283 YNSLPH

-314 DRDLCHKH
+314 DRDLCHEY
-322 EMSLHDYAMDKL
+322 EMSLHDYALNQL
-334 ERIDG
+334 EQIDG
-339 IRIIGRSSNKS
+339 IRIIGKSSHKS
-350 AILSFVID
+350 AIISFVID

-397 ASFSIYNTHSE
+397 ASFSIYNNHSE
-408 IDKLIDALKLAIKML
+408 IDKLIDAIKLAIKML
-423 KQ
+423 K